1 VNGEGELDTAEAS
14 TATNPASDDLVLR
27 AALYGL
33 VIQSYV
39 DKVRHVIF

>member
-1 VNGEGELDTAEAS
+1 MIAETDTEAAEAD
-14 TATNPASDDLVLR
+14 TPLDPADDDLALR

-39 DKVRHVIF
+39 DKVCIVI